1 MFLSGVLTKSI
12 QKELNSFFSKLADK
26 DYNILAV
33 TKGALTQA
41 RAKLKPEAFIE
52 LSQVAIRDFYDHEN
66 YRKWKGF
73 RLLAIDG
80 STSNLPSHPSV
91 KKEFAT
97 ILTGCKSSVE
107 VSIAR
112 ISLFYDVLNCT
123 TLDAQIV
130 SQGISEN
137 SLLQTH
143 LASGNLKPG
152 DILLADR
159 GYPSNALMYE
169 LHQKGVD
176 FCMRMRSHWNE
187 VNDFVASNEESRI
200 VRFSLLRKDK
210 QLQKN
215 YSPNLPYVECRL
227 VAIQLASGEKEV
239 LCTSL
244 LDETKYTIADMR
256 ALYHFRWNIE
266 EAYKLLK
273 VRMQLSNYSGK
284 TSNSVKQDFFAKIFM
299 MNMCAIMSFPIE
311 EKVRKENQASK
322 TKHNQQLNKTSVI
335 ATLKESWLALWLKK
349 KTKQILIAF
358 DEILLKTKEIVR
370 PHRKFLRKKYRYP
383 DRKPSPPY
391 KSI

>member
-1 MFLSGVLTKSI
+1 M
-12 QKELNSFFSKLADK
+12 FFSRLSDK
-26 DYNILAV
+26 DYSILAV

-52 LSQVAIRDFYDHEN
+52 LSQVAIGDFYAHEN

-73 RLLAIDG
+73 RLFAIDG
-80 STSNLPSHPSV
+80 STSNLPSHWSV
-91 KKEFAT
+91 KEEFGT
-97 ILTGCKSSVE
+97 MLVGCKGSVE
-107 VSIAR
+107 SSIAR

-130 SQGISEN
+130 SSSISEN
-137 SLLQTH
+137 SLLHTH
-143 LASGNLKPG
+143 LASDKLKSG
-152 DILLADR
+152 DILLTDR

-169 LHQKGVD
+169 LDQKGVD

-187 VNDFVASNEESRI
+187 VKDFADSNEQSRI
-200 VRFSLLRKDK
+200 VQFSLPRKDK
-210 QLQKN
+210 QLQKKYHSDLN
-215 YSPNLPYVECRL
+215 YVTCRL
-227 VAIQLASGEKEV
+227 VAIQLESGEKEV

-244 LDETKYTIADMR
+244 LDEQKYTTEDMK

-284 TSNSVKQDFFAKIFM
+284 TSNSVRQDFFAKIFM

-311 EKVRKENQASK
+311 EKVREENKSNK
-322 TKHNQQLNKTSVI
+322 TKHASQLNKTNI
-335 ATLKESWLALWLKK
+335 LATLKESWLALWLKK
-349 KTKQILIAF
+349 KTKQVLIAF

-391 KSI
+391 TNI